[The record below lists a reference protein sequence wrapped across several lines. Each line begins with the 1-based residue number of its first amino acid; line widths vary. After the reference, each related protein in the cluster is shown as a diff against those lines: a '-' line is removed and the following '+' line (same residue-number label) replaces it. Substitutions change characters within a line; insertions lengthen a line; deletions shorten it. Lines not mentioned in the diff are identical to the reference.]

1 MTEEKREEEQNY
13 EKLLEGYRFQLPS
26 SGEVVKGKVI
36 EITDKEVL
44 VDIGA
49 KIEGMIPLDEFRNF
63 EGEITVKEGDEVEA
77 IVEKRPSSYG
87 YIPLSKRKLE
97 IRRAMEVLNKAFR
110 EGQPV
115 EGKILKKEK
124 KGFTVEIMGLKAF
137 LPASHL
143 EIRPV
148 KETYKYIGKT
158 FPMKILDIRK
168 HRGGVSVVVSR
179 RVLIEEEIKK
189 KKEEVLSR
197 IKEGEWVKGIVKN
210 ITDFGVFVDLGGI
223 DGLLPTSEISW
234 GRVTDPRRF
243 FKEGQEIEV
252 LILNFDPEK
261 EKITL
266 GYKQKTPDPWENI
279 EEKYKPGDRVKG
291 RVVSL
296 TDFGAFIEL
305 EKGVE
310 GLVRSRELSWTENIK
325 DPHQIMSEG
334 EIVEVEVLSVNPQ
347 ERKIA
352 LSYRKTLPTP
362 FQIFASTH
370 QVGEVIKGKIKDV
383 KDFGA
388 FVELEPGVEALL
400 RKGDYSWEAV
410 ENLQEVL
417 KKGDEIEVKILEILP
432 EEGRVR
438 VGRKQLLK
446 DPFLDFV
453 EKYKVGDELEAKV
466 MSVRENGYTLEL
478 VPGVYSFLPKGK
490 KELQQGDSLKV
501 RISAISPERRRVRV
515 ELPQEGEGNGKKK
528 KKREKQAPAKPPTLG
543 DLLPDSLKK

>member
-1 MTEEKREEEQNY
+1 MTEEKKAEEQNY
-13 EKLLEGYRFQLPS
+13 EKLLEGYRFQLPT
-26 SGEVVKGKVI
+26 SGEVVRGKVI

-49 KIEGMIPLDEFRNF
+49 KIEGMIPIDEFRNI
-63 EGEITVKEGDEVEA
+63 EGEITVKEGDELQP
-77 IVEKRPSSYG
+77 IVEKRTSSYG

-97 IRRAMEVLNKAFR
+97 IRRAMEVLGEAYR
-110 EGQPV
+110 EGRPV
-115 EGKILKKEK
+115 EGKIIKKEK
-124 KGFTVEIMGLKAF
+124 KGFSVEIMGIRAF
-137 LPASHL
+137 LPASQL

-168 HRGGVSVVVSR
+168 HRGGVSVLVSR
-179 RVLIEEEIKK
+179 RVLIEEEIRK

-197 IKEGEWVKGIVKN
+197 IKEGEWIKGVVKN

-252 LILNFDPEK
+252 LVLNFDREK
-261 EKITL
+261 ERITL
-266 GYKQKTPDPWENI
+266 GYKQRTPDPWENI

-334 EIVEVEVLSVNPQ
+334 EIVEVEVLSVDPQ
-347 ERKIA
+347 ERRIA
-352 LSYRKTLPTP
+352 LSYRRTLPTP
-362 FQIFASTH
+362 IQIFASTH
-370 QVGEVIKGKIKDV
+370 SVGEVTKGKVKDV

-400 RKGDYSWEAV
+400 RKSDYSWEAV
-410 ENLQEVL
+410 DNLQEVL
-417 KKGDEIEVKILEILP
+417 KKGEEIEVKILEILP
-432 EEGRVR
+432 EEGKVR
-438 VGRKQLLK
+438 VGRKQLLQ

-453 EKYKVGDELEAKV
+453 EKYTVGDELEAKV
-466 MSVRENGYTLEL
+466 LNVKENGYTLEL
-478 VPGVYSFLPKGK
+478 IPGVYSFLPKGK
-490 KELQQGDSLKV
+490 KDLQEGDTLKV
-501 RISAISPERRRVRV
+501 RISSINPERRRVRV
-515 ELPQEGEGNGKKK
+515 ELPQSKTPRKKK
-528 KKREKQAPAKPPTLG
+528 KEKQAPAKPPTLG

>member
-1 MTEEKREEEQNY
+1 MTEEKRPPEEDY

-26 SGEVVKGKVI
+26 SGEVVRGRVI

-44 VDIGA
+44 VDIGT
-49 KIEGMIPLDEFRNF
+49 KIEGMIPLEEFKNID
-63 EGEITVKEGDEVEA
+63 GEVEVKVGDEVEA
-77 IVEKRPSSYG
+77 IVERATPSAG
-87 YIPLSKRKLE
+87 YIPLSRRKLLM
-97 IRRAMEVLNKAFR
+97 RKAMEVVNKAYR

-115 EGKILKKEK
+115 EGKIVKKEK
-124 KGFTVEIMGLKAF
+124 KGFLVEIMGLKAF
-137 LPASHL
+137 LPASQL

-168 HRGGVSVVVSR
+168 HRGGVSIVVSR
-179 RVLIEEEIKK
+179 RALIEEEMKK

-197 IKEGEWVKGIVKN
+197 IKEGDWVKGVVKN

-234 GRVTDPRRF
+234 GRVTDPRKF
-243 FKEGQEIEV
+243 FKEGDEIEV
-252 LILNFDPEK
+252 LVLSFDPEK
-261 EKITL
+261 ERITL
-266 GYKQKTPDPWENI
+266 GYKQRTPDPWENI

-291 RVVSL
+291 KVVSL

-334 EIVEVEVLSVNPQ
+334 EVVEVEVLSVNPQ

-352 LSYRKTLPTP
+352 LSYRRTLPTP
-362 FQIFASTH
+362 IQIFASTH
-370 QVGEVIKGKIKDV
+370 GVGEVLKGKVKDV

-388 FVELEPGVEALL
+388 FVELQPGVEALL
-400 RKGDYSWEAV
+400 RKSDYSWENV
-410 ENLQEVL
+410 PNLQEAL
-417 KKGDEIEVKILEILP
+417 KPGEEIEVKILEILP
-432 EEGRVR
+432 EEGKVR

-446 DPFLDFV
+446 DPFEDFV
-453 EKYKVGDELEAKV
+453 GEFKVGDELDARVVNVGEK
-466 MSVRENGYTLEL
+466 GYTLEL

-490 KELQQGDSLKV
+490 KEMAEGDVLKV
-501 RISAISPERRRVRV
+501 KITAISPERRRVRV
-515 ELPQEGEGNGKKK
+515 AIPEKEDKGKKK
-528 KKREKQAPAKPPTLG
+528 PKMKEAKPPTLG